1 MPMSDTTKSP
11 QLSPAQAALAR
22 SAAGRLMELR
32 SLHEAAGVVPMEG
45 EALSIPLDELG
56 CLCLAA
62 APAIGLDR
70 DQFDLGPWH

>member
-1 MPMSDTTKSP
+1 MSDKTKSP
-11 QLSPAQAALAR
+11 YLTPAQAVLAR
-22 SAAGRLMELR
+22 SAADRLIELQ
-32 SLHEAAGVVPMEG
+32 SLHTAAGVAPMEG
-45 EALSIPLDELG
+45 ETLSIPLDELG